1 MTCMRRIAFAMAL
14 ALGLQGSGALA
25 QGVAPGGPIYN
36 STGIGSGTG
45 GVIGGTG
52 PTWPNGTGQ
61 APQPSPQNVPPGG
74 YPINTPSPSYT
85 PSPSPSP
92 RGTAPYASSSVRQ
105 PATIPLTLPGQAR
118 DLAFLKGC
126 WRTDVFPHGG
136 HRGTTTWCFD
146 DRGGG
151 RYLYAR
157 TDQTSYFCH
166 ARAEATY
173 RAGQLSLRS
182 LNARCEDGST
192 DVPGVLSC
200 REGTDGALC
209 GGDAGQSWTV
219 RLYRVR

>member
-1 MTCMRRIAFAMAL
+1 MRPIARVLAVTL
-14 ALGLQGSGALA
+14 ALQGTGALA

-61 APQPSPQNVPPGG
+61 APQPSPQTVPPGG
-74 YPINTPSPSYT
+74 YPTTTPSPTYS

-92 RGTAPYASSSVRQ
+92 RGSAPYASSSMRQ
-105 PATIPLTLPGQAR
+105 PATVPLTLPSQPR

-126 WRTDVFPHGG
+126 WRTDVFPHCG

-146 DRGGG
+146 DRGRG

-157 TDQTSYFCH
+157 TDQVNYFCH
-166 ARAEATY
+166 AQAEATY
-173 RAGQLSLRS
+173 RAGQLRLQT
-182 LNARCEDGST
+182 LTARCEDGSA
-192 DVPGVLSC
+192 DVPAMLMC

-209 GGDAGQSWTV
+209 TGDAAQSWTV